1 MTDDVSLLA
10 VGAFTMGVGGVV
22 LLAITWRSVRLV
34 FAVPGAIRWVALGG
48 LGVFVYP
55 LAFYSGMDLVG
66 VAVGNSIALGSGPLF
81 AGVIEGFATR
91 KRPTLVWGVALGV
104 AIVGLV
110 VVAMAVQSLIT
121 TLRSLRTTV
130 EDLRVETLSAVA
142 ELRATVA
149 LANGEIE
156 RVDSLLDTA
165 ETVGA
170 RVEATSRL
178 AWLVMRNPLVKLASV
193 SVATDRTARRLSRVD
208 GQVEVTEPFALDEGV
223 GGARRKGRG
232 VRTGTS
238 RRERRAG

>member
-1 MTDDVSLLA
+1 MSTIS
-10 VGAFTMGVGGVV
+10 VV
-22 LLAITWRSVRLV
+22 LIV
-34 FAVPGAIRWVALGG
+34 
-48 LGVFVYP
+48 
-55 LAFYSGMDLVG
+55 
-66 VAVGNSIALGSGPLF
+66 
-81 AGVIEGFATR
+81 
-91 KRPTLVWGVALGV
+91 V

-121 TLRSLRTTV
+121 TLRSLRATV
-130 EDLRVETLSAVA
+130 EDLRVETMTAVA

-193 SVATDRTARRLSRVD
+193 SVATDRNARRLARNEAQLNAVEPLALND
-208 GQVEVTEPFALDEGV
+208 GT
-223 GGARRKGRG
+223 R
-232 VRTGTS
+232 GTS
-238 RRERRAG
+238 RRSRNARNVTSRRDRRAS

>member
-1 MTDDVSLLA
+1 MSTIS
-10 VGAFTMGVGGVV
+10 VV
-22 LLAITWRSVRLV
+22 LIV
-34 FAVPGAIRWVALGG
+34 
-48 LGVFVYP
+48 
-55 LAFYSGMDLVG
+55 
-66 VAVGNSIALGSGPLF
+66 
-81 AGVIEGFATR
+81 
-91 KRPTLVWGVALGV
+91 V

-121 TLRSLRTTV
+121 TLRSLRATV
-130 EDLRVETLSAVA
+130 EDLRVETMSAVA

-193 SVATDRTARRLSRVD
+193 SVATDRNARRLARNDAQIDAVEPLALTDGTRGSSRRSRS
-208 GQVEVTEPFALDEGV
+208 
-223 GGARRKGRG
+223 ARN
-232 VRTGTS
+232 TTS
-238 RRERRAG
+238 RRERRAS

>member
-1 MTDDVSLLA
+1 MSALA
-10 VGAFTMGVGGVV
+10 VV
-22 LLAITWRSVRLV
+22 LIV
-34 FAVPGAIRWVALGG
+34 
-48 LGVFVYP
+48 
-55 LAFYSGMDLVG
+55 
-66 VAVGNSIALGSGPLF
+66 
-81 AGVIEGFATR
+81 
-91 KRPTLVWGVALGV
+91 V

-232 VRTGTS
+232 VRTVTS

>member
-1 MTDDVSLLA
+1 VTTIS
-10 VGAFTMGVGGVV
+10 VV
-22 LLAITWRSVRLV
+22 LIV
-34 FAVPGAIRWVALGG
+34 
-48 LGVFVYP
+48 
-55 LAFYSGMDLVG
+55 
-66 VAVGNSIALGSGPLF
+66 
-81 AGVIEGFATR
+81 
-91 KRPTLVWGVALGV
+91 V

-121 TLRSLRTTV
+121 TLRSLRSTV

-178 AWLVMRNPLVKLASV
+178 AWLVMRNPLVKLASL
-193 SVATDRTARRLSRVD
+193 SVATDRNARRLS
-208 GQVEVTEPFALDEGV
+208 QVEPTVDSSEPLALNEGTR
-223 GGARRKGRG
+223 GSSRRTRG
-232 VRTGTS
+232 SRSVTS
-238 RRERRAG
+238 RRERRAS

>member
-1 MTDDVSLLA
+1 MSTIS
-10 VGAFTMGVGGVV
+10 VV
-22 LLAITWRSVRLV
+22 LIV
-34 FAVPGAIRWVALGG
+34 
-48 LGVFVYP
+48 
-55 LAFYSGMDLVG
+55 
-66 VAVGNSIALGSGPLF
+66 
-81 AGVIEGFATR
+81 
-91 KRPTLVWGVALGV
+91 V

-130 EDLRVETLSAVA
+130 EDLRVETMSAVA

-193 SVATDRTARRLSRVD
+193 SVATDRSARRLARDEPQIEVAEPRAIGD
-208 GQVEVTEPFALDEGV
+208 G
-223 GGARRKGRG
+223 GRG
-232 VRTGTS
+232 GS
-238 RRERRAG
+238 RRSRSSRSSASRRDRRAS

>member
-1 MTDDVSLLA
+1 MSTVS
-10 VGAFTMGVGGVV
+10 VV
-22 LLAITWRSVRLV
+22 LIV
-34 FAVPGAIRWVALGG
+34 
-48 LGVFVYP
+48 
-55 LAFYSGMDLVG
+55 
-66 VAVGNSIALGSGPLF
+66 
-81 AGVIEGFATR
+81 
-91 KRPTLVWGVALGV
+91 V

-121 TLRSLRTTV
+121 TLRSLRATV
-130 EDLRVETLSAVA
+130 EDLRAETLSAVA

-193 SVATDRTARRLSRVD
+193 SVATDRNARRLSRNDAQINAVEPLAITD
-208 GQVEVTEPFALDEGV
+208 GTRGSS
-223 GGARRKGRG
+223 RRSKSTRN
-232 VRTGTS
+232 TTS
-238 RRERRAG
+238 RRDRRAS

>member
-1 MTDDVSLLA
+1 MSTVS
-10 VGAFTMGVGGVV
+10 VV
-22 LLAITWRSVRLV
+22 LIV
-34 FAVPGAIRWVALGG
+34 
-48 LGVFVYP
+48 
-55 LAFYSGMDLVG
+55 
-66 VAVGNSIALGSGPLF
+66 
-81 AGVIEGFATR
+81 
-91 KRPTLVWGVALGV
+91 V

-130 EDLRVETLSAVA
+130 EDLRVETMTAVA

-193 SVATDRTARRLSRVD
+193 SVATDRNARRLARNEAQLNVVEPLALND
-208 GQVEVTEPFALDEGV
+208 GT
-223 GGARRKGRG
+223 R
-232 VRTGTS
+232 GTS
-238 RRERRAG
+238 RRSRNARNVTSRRDRRAS

>member
-1 MTDDVSLLA
+1 MSTVS
-10 VGAFTMGVGGVV
+10 VV
-22 LLAITWRSVRLV
+22 LIV
-34 FAVPGAIRWVALGG
+34 
-48 LGVFVYP
+48 
-55 LAFYSGMDLVG
+55 
-66 VAVGNSIALGSGPLF
+66 
-81 AGVIEGFATR
+81 
-91 KRPTLVWGVALGV
+91 V

-121 TLRSLRTTV
+121 TLRSLRATV
-130 EDLRVETLSAVA
+130 EDLREETMSAVA

-193 SVATDRTARRLSRVD
+193 SVATDRNARRLARSNAQLNAVEPLALND
-208 GQVEVTEPFALDEGV
+208 GT
-223 GGARRKGRG
+223 R
-232 VRTGTS
+232 GTS
-238 RRERRAG
+238 RRSRNARNATSRRDRRAS

>member
-1 MTDDVSLLA
+1 MSTIS
-10 VGAFTMGVGGVV
+10 VV
-22 LLAITWRSVRLV
+22 LIV
-34 FAVPGAIRWVALGG
+34 
-48 LGVFVYP
+48 
-55 LAFYSGMDLVG
+55 
-66 VAVGNSIALGSGPLF
+66 
-81 AGVIEGFATR
+81 
-91 KRPTLVWGVALGV
+91 V

-130 EDLRVETLSAVA
+130 EDLRVETMSAVA

-178 AWLVMRNPLVKLASV
+178 AWLVMRNPLVKLASL
-193 SVATDRTARRLSRVD
+193 SVATDRNARRLARTDAQIDVVEPLEITEGTRGSSRRSKS
-208 GQVEVTEPFALDEGV
+208 
-223 GGARRKGRG
+223 ARN
-232 VRTGTS
+232 TTS
-238 RRERRAG
+238 RRERRAS

>member
-1 MTDDVSLLA
+1 MSGLS
-10 VGAFTMGVGGVV
+10 VV
-22 LLAITWRSVRLV
+22 LIV
-34 FAVPGAIRWVALGG
+34 
-48 LGVFVYP
+48 
-55 LAFYSGMDLVG
+55 
-66 VAVGNSIALGSGPLF
+66 
-81 AGVIEGFATR
+81 
-91 KRPTLVWGVALGV
+91 V

-142 ELRATVA
+142 ELRATIA

-193 SVATDRTARRLSRVD
+193 SVATDRNARRLA
-208 GQVEVTEPFALDEGV
+208 QVEAVDPSEPLALDRRS
-223 GGARRKGRG
+223 GGSARRS
-232 VRTGTS
+232 RTARNVTS